1 MNLTVSIFICLSFLG
16 AIGDPFTTYA
26 FTLSCFGIPHVILEL
41 RYLRHRFHHHW
52 HPILERS
59 TLILLA
65 FILTIRALSFLGIIP
80 TSIAYTLELMCGL
93 GLILIATYHLYQ
105 SHHPFTLI
113 GFLLAILL
121 GFGILHSPLTTLLII
136 AILHNLTPIGFI
148 LDRLRLTQGQSISS
162 RSTKLSLFLIFVIL
176 PLTIVWIQTHF
187 PAQTHPHLS
196 AFLPIHWQTQPIAYP
211 LFSAITYL
219 QCLHYTLILGLFPQW
234 TPIAPKAFYAFVIL
248 IALTFWVSFQTT
260 FPFTRAIY
268 SIPAAL
274 HAWIEIP
281 ILLLLLHPQ
290 QPQSQP
296 IGHPIRP
303 DRQPPTSP
311 PFQR

>member
-1 MNLTVSIFICLSFLG
+1 MNLFIFIGLSFLG

-26 FTLSCFGIPHVILEL
+26 LTLSCFGIPHVILEL
-41 RYLRHRFHHHW
+41 RYLRHRFDNHW

-59 TLILLA
+59 ILILLA
-65 FILTIRALSFLGIIP
+65 FILIIRTLSFLGIIS
-80 TSIAYTLELMCGL
+80 TAIAYPLELVCGL
-93 GLILIATYHLYQ
+93 GLILIATRHLYQ
-105 SHHPFTLI
+105 SRHPFTLI
-113 GFLLAILL
+113 GFLVAILL
-121 GFGILHSPLTTLLII
+121 GFGILHSSLTTLLIL

-148 LDRLRLTQGQSISS
+148 LDRLRSPQGQGISS
-162 RSTKLSLFLIFVIL
+162 RSTKLSLFLTFVIL
-176 PLTIVWIQTHF
+176 PLTIVSIQTHF

-219 QCLHYTLILGLFPQW
+219 QCLHYIVILGLFPQW
-234 TPIAPKAFYAFVIL
+234 TPIAPKAFYAVVIL
-248 IALTFWVSFQTT
+248 IALTFWASFQTT

-296 IGHPIRP
+296 IGHPVRP
-303 DRQPPTSP
+303 DRQTPTLP